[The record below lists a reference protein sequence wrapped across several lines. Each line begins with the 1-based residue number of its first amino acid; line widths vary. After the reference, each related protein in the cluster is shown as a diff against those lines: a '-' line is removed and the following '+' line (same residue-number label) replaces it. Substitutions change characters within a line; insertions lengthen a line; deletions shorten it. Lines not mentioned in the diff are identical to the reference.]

1 MQYLGASQKQ
11 QNDLGSFPKQTTQH
25 HSNTSLCSS
34 HWCRRSWSW
43 LVLWR
48 PTRASRTNTKKRC
61 PFHHRRLECQ
71 SRKSRDTWSKRQ
83 VWPWSDNEAGQR
95 LTEFSQDNTH
105 HFPDKGPYSQSYGF
119 SSSHLWMW
127 DFDHKE
133 PWVPKNWCFRIVVLK
148 KTIESPLDCKEI
160 KPVNSKGNQP

>member
-1 MQYLGASQKQ
+1 MLQPLMPKKLKLTGSMKIYAQ
-11 QNDLGSFPKQTTQH
+11 DLLEL
-25 HSNTSLCSS
+25 TS
-34 HWCRRSWSW
+34 
-43 LVLWR
+43 
-48 PTRASRTNTKKRC
+48 KRC

-119 SSSHLWMW
+119 SNNHVQMW
-127 DFDHKE
+127 QLNHKE
-133 PWVPKNWCFRIVVLK
+133 GWVPKNWCFRIVVLGN
-148 KTIESPLDCKEI
+148 TLESLLDIKDI
-160 KPVNSKGNQP
+160 KPVNPKGNRSWIFFERTDAEAPIL